1 MPDSELLGKI
11 LESGPGGTGA
21 EPVAERS
28 YSKFVVAGLAGATY
42 AIPAASVREIVIDA
56 PVHYVPFVPP
66 YIRGLVNRHGEP
78 YTAVD
83 LNVLLR
89 KEAAGGDQTLLVL
102 NGNDDRLALL
112 VSSVHEIVKVDEADV
127 YPITEKESE
136 IGLLAG
142 SVRLHDSDVF
152 IVSIEGIKRRMDE
165 DLGSD

>member
-1 MPDSELLGKI
+1 MPDTELLQKI
-11 LESGPGGTGA
+11 LASEPGGSGA
-21 EPVAERS
+21 EPTVERS
-28 YSKFVVAGLAGATY
+28 YRKFVIAGLVGATY

-56 PVHYVPFVPP
+56 LVHYVPFVPP

-89 KEAAGGDQTLLVL
+89 KEAASGEQTLLVL

-112 VSSVHEIVKVDEADV
+112 VSSVHEIVKVDEAGI
-127 YPITEKESE
+127 YPITEKENE
-136 IGLLAG
+136 IGFLAG
-142 SVRLHDSDVF
+142 SVRLNDSDVF
-152 IVSIEGIKRRMDE
+152 IVSIDGIKRRMEE